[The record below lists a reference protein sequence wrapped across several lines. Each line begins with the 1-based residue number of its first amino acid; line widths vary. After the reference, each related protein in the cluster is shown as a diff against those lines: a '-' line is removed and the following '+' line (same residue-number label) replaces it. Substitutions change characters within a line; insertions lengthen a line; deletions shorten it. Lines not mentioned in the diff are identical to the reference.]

1 MSVKATLRNRLA
13 AGEIERTVDALQSIA
28 ERYGDQYFQ
37 RDVTHQA
44 GRFHGLKRERQ
55 QGTVSDEFYNL
66 QLNNI
71 RQALQD
77 LIDKVPPNA
86 QLPGQTTQ
94 PETPESRP
102 EQPTPPTNSDTITPT
117 TSPHI
122 PWIVGLVLLIGATG
136 LAVAVPCPSQ
146 NLLLSSRILLAL
158 GAAGI
163 ATVLPGLFNIDL
175 QGIKAGSAV
184 GVFALV
190 YLVNPA
196 KMMENNN
203 CAPQFTSVT
212 VFVHGKNGR
221 QDMILRQQG
230 FVLMDVGNERKRA
243 SINENGQAFFQNLRI
258 GDTVQLNVD
267 FSEPYKATQPNKKY
281 VIEDESSIYL
291 ETALQ
296 GLDKV
301 FGTVLDGDD
310 PLPGV
315 LVSIGALRDTTD
327 ETGYYE
333 IQIPEN
339 LQQKQQEVKFTKPG
353 YKMTT
358 KTAYPQTNAPLNIV
372 LSK

>member
-94 PETPESRP
+94 PETPE
-102 EQPTPPTNSDTITPT
+102 PTPPTNSDTITPT

-163 ATVLPGLFNIDL
+163 ATVLPGLFNVNL

-196 KMMENNN
+196 KMMDNNN
-203 CAPQFTSVT
+203 CAPKFTSVT
-212 VFVHGKNGR
+212 VFVHGKSGR

-243 SINENGQAFFQNLRI
+243 SINENGQAFFQNLQI

-281 VIEDESSIYL
+281 VIEDEGSIYL

-301 FGTVLDGDD
+301 FGTVLDGDN

-315 LVSIGALRDTTD
+315 LVSIGSLRDTTD

-339 LQQKQQEVKFTKPG
+339 LQQKQQEVKFTKSG

-372 LSK
+372 LPK